1 MKNVIRNAYMAHQ
14 PAGVMTERS
23 FPMLVL
29 KRMSVNDKEG
39 IKELF
44 ADVFTKEPWNDDWS
58 DKDQL
63 DLYITDL
70 TGQSISLTYGLY
82 DGDELIGISMGYIK
96 HWYSGTEYFINEY
109 CIRTDR
115 QGSGAGTFF
124 LSGIEKDVK
133 RSGIKQIF
141 LLTETD
147 SPACAFYK
155 KNGFSGIPEITAF
168 TKELPDV

>member
-1 MKNVIRNAYMAHQ
+1 
-14 PAGVMTERS
+14 
-23 FPMLVL
+23 MLVL

-82 DGDELIGISMGYIK
+82 DGDELIAYAEDGD
-96 HWYSGTEYFINEY
+96 WLL
-109 CIRTDR
+109 IRTEL
-115 QGSGAGTFF
+115 GGYGW
-124 LSGIEKDVK
+124 
-133 RSGIKQIF
+133 IKNT
-141 LLTETD
+141 LVT
-147 SPACAFYK
+147 K
-155 KNGFSGIPEITAF
+155 K
-168 TKELPDV
+168 